1 MDFQELDVRAD
12 RRPLK
17 LREMLGWIP
26 LAWWLARR
34 GVTPNAVSL
43 GGLVAG
49 AAAGLLLAATSL
61 SQDDAL
67 TRLFWIMAAFAIALR
82 GACNILD
89 GVIAVETGQA
99 SPVGLLWN
107 EVPDRLTDAAT
118 LIGAGYA
125 LGGDAVLGWCAAL
138 IATLVSYTRIQCRL
152 AGAPM
157 DFSGPMA
164 KPMRMIVIVAAALW
178 LAATPDAWHPVVAGH
193 GTMTIALWIVI
204 AGCAVTFVRRLNNA
218 ARALRAATES

>member
-1 MDFQELDVRAD
+1 MGFQELDVRTD

-17 LREMLGWIP
+17 LREMFGWIP

-43 GGLVAG
+43 AGLVAG
-49 AAAGLLLAATSL
+49 AAAGLLLAGNSYCINDSAIRVL
-61 SQDDAL
+61 WVAAAL
-67 TRLFWIMAAFAIALR
+67 AIALR

-125 LGGDAVLGWCAAL
+125 LGGEPVLGWCAAL
-138 IATLVSYTRIQCRL
+138 IATLVSYARIQCRL

-164 KPMRMIVIVAAALW
+164 KPMRMIVIVVTALW
-178 LAATPDAWHPVVAGH
+178 LAVTPDGWHPHIAGH
-193 GTMTIALWIVI
+193 GAMTIALWIVI
-204 AGCAVTFVRRLNNA
+204 AGGAITFVRRLRNA
-218 ARALRAATES
+218 ARVLRAAASA